1 MILGHGVG
9 SVYELPIPLYLYLL
23 GAGAT
28 VLLSFVV
35 RALARTP
42 PRDQSARKVA
52 GPGAASALRVALRAG
67 GLAGLVLALIVGV
80 VQRSE
85 GFTLAP
91 LLFWVGLIV
100 GTTAVSALLA
110 GTWEAADPWATL
122 ERVYRIDD
130 AGGRPFSAPWWMGP
144 LGLYLLFWFEL
155 VSEVGFDDFFVVAAL
170 VVYSLFSFSLRAS
183 FGSAWAIVD
192 PLSILFGFAA
202 RIAPFELGRDGVYRK
217 SLLRDLDADEP
228 MPRALFV
235 SVFLLLAST
244 TYDNLS
250 ETVGWFDFLDTV
262 GLDGLPEVVLGSIA
276 LAALSLVFLV
286 PFIAGVWVA
295 HLWVGR
301 DRPLGEVAGWFG
313 WSLIPIGIAYLL
325 AHNAPLVILA
335 VPTLIRALADPLD
348 LGWNLI
354 GTANLFENFTASPRV
369 VWFIEIGLIVA
380 GHILGVLAAH
390 TAGHRLGETHSL
402 AVRSQYA
409 LTALMTLYTVTT
421 LWLLAQP
428 LVV

>member
-1 MILGHGVG
+1 
-9 SVYELPIPLYLYLL
+9 
-23 GAGAT
+23 
-28 VLLSFVV
+28 
-35 RALARTP
+35 
-42 PRDQSARKVA
+42 
-52 GPGAASALRVALRAG
+52 
-67 GLAGLVLALIVGV
+67 
-80 VQRSE
+80 
-85 GFTLAP
+85 
-91 LLFWVGLIV
+91 
-100 GTTAVSALLA
+100 
-110 GTWEAADPWATL
+110 
-122 ERVYRIDD
+122 
-130 AGGRPFSAPWWMGP
+130 
-144 LGLYLLFWFEL
+144 
-155 VSEVGFDDFFVVAAL
+155 
-170 VVYSLFSFSLRAS
+170 
-183 FGSAWAIVD
+183 
-192 PLSILFGFAA
+192 
-202 RIAPFELGRDGVYRK
+202 
-217 SLLRDLDADEP
+217 
-228 MPRALFV
+228 
-235 SVFLLLAST
+235 
-244 TYDNLS
+244 LS

-354 GTANLFENFTASPRV
+354 GTANLFENFAASPRV

-390 TAGHRLGETHSL
+390 RAGHRLSETHSL